1 MNARHDPELD
11 DILQDEELLRLGQ
24 LLSAAERPEPPVDE
38 AFRSGLRRQLMQQA
52 WEMSEGKPSLWKRA
66 FAPPGM
72 AWIGATAGLLLIASI
87 VVFNSIQPPASTD
100 ISFQVPMDGSS
111 SVALAQPIL
120 VKFNQ
125 PMDHISTEA
134 AVQIAPA
141 TNVTFSWQSNT
152 LAVQPTSGNLAPNT
166 QYQVTIGPGAT
177 TAAGQHLATAQT
189 VSFVTQP
196 PAPPPIPSPSPSPR
210 ASSSPT
216 SLLTGEHQLA
226 ALGGGTRAPLQWS
239 ADSSTV
245 YFVDSKGALEAVPAK
260 GGDVKV
266 VAADGVTSP
275 AISPAGDR
283 LAYIRGGKIQ
293 VLTFAAGTTAEVT
306 VTPAPTMVGWTKDK
320 VVWAAADGLYTQ
332 GTNKSEQLAPFP
344 TSGNVTI
351 QSISPDGTH
360 AVYRQDQKLV
370 LLDTTTAKATPL
382 GQANADFY
390 GWSPSGAQVLY
401 STDHGLVVSDLL
413 GNSAGTL
420 NGTEASWSSQDAIL
434 VGSDTDLYQVR
445 PDGSSLTKLANGT
458 YHLPIWA
465 PNGTSFVFVRGG
477 VLWTASAPALPP
489 PANVIDQAAAVVNSF
504 MQARLK
510 GLADQATT
518 YLDANGKDA
527 YSTGGLKVIVAG
539 DDPRFSR
546 FYVLTQQVTGTQPDV
561 ATFVVRLVLTH
572 GKLDTANYEETL
584 TVIRDATTKQFVIDQ
599 ATTSARRD
607 LGKGAEVVG
616 IVVTTGSVQVTFDSD
631 LDPGTVSDGVHLLDA
646 KGKQIE
652 ASATFANRTV
662 TISGLDLKPGARYKL
677 VVLPT
682 VRDVLGHN
690 MASEYDLQLVG
701 PAVNDHPE
709 HRGPGIGLAS
719 PSPSSVSTPT
729 PTPIPTH

>member
-1 MNARHDPELD
+1 MNTRHDPELD
-11 DILQDEELLRLGQ
+11 DILQDEELLRLGE
-24 LLSAAERPEPPVDE
+24 LLSARQRPEPPLDD

-87 VVFNSIQPPASTD
+87 VVFNSIQQPASTD
-100 ISFQVPMDGSS
+100 ISFKSQMDGST

-125 PMDHISTEA
+125 PMDHLSTEA

-141 TNVTFSWQSNT
+141 TNVTFSWETNT
-152 LAVQPTSGNLAPNT
+152 LAVQPTTGNLAPNT

-177 TAAGQHLATAQT
+177 TASGQHLPTAQT
-189 VSFVTQP
+189 ITFVTQP
-196 PAPPPIPSPSPSPR
+196 PAPPPTPSPSPTPR

-216 SLLTGEHQLA
+216 SLLTDERQLV

-239 ADSSTV
+239 ADSSTI
-245 YFVDSKGALEAVPAK
+245 YFVDSNGALEAVPVK

-266 VAADGVTSP
+266 VAAGGVTSP

-293 VLTFAAGTTAEVT
+293 VLTFAAGTTAEVL
-306 VTPAPTMVGWTKDK
+306 VTPAPTMVGWAKDK
-320 VVWAAADGLYTQ
+320 LLWAAADGLYAQ
-332 GTNKSEQLAPFP
+332 GTNKSEQLAPLP
-344 TSGNVTI
+344 TNGTVTV
-351 QSISPDGTH
+351 QSISPDGGH
-360 AVYRQDQKLV
+360 AVYRQDQKLA
-370 LLDTTTAKATPL
+370 LLDITTSKTMPL
-382 GQANADFY
+382 GQANAEFY
-390 GWSPSGAQVLY
+390 GWSPSGAQLLY
-401 STDHGLVVSDLL
+401 SSDQGLVVSDLL

-420 NGTEASWSSQDAIL
+420 SGGAASWSSQDAIL
-434 VGSDTDLYQVR
+434 VGGDSDLYQAR

-458 YHLPIWA
+458 YHFPIWA
-465 PNGTSFVFVRGG
+465 PNGTAFVFFRGG
-477 VLWTASAPALPP
+477 ARWAASAPALPP
-489 PANVIDQAAAVVNSF
+489 LPNVIDQAAAVVNSF

-518 YLDANGKDA
+518 YLDANGKQA
-527 YSTGGLKVIVAG
+527 YSTGGLKLVITS

-546 FYVLTQQVTGTQPDV
+546 FYVLTQQVTGTKPDI

-572 GKLDTANYEETL
+572 GKLDIANFEETL
-584 TVIRDATTKQFVIDQ
+584 TVVRDATTKLFVIDQ
-599 ATTSARRD
+599 ATTGAQRD
-607 LGKGAEVVG
+607 LGKGAEVVA
-616 IVVTTGSVQVTFDSD
+616 IVVTTGSLQVTFDSD
-631 LDPGTVSDGVHLLDA
+631 LDPGTVPDGVHLLDA
-646 KGKQIE
+646 KGKQVE
-652 ASATFANRTV
+652 STATYANRTV
-662 TISGLDLKPGARYKL
+662 TVSGLDLKPGARYRL

-682 VRDVLGHN
+682 MRDVLGHN

-701 PAVNDHPE
+701 PAVYDHPE
-709 HRGPGIGLAS
+709 HRGPGIAPAS
-719 PSPSSVSTPT
+719 PSPVSTPT
-729 PTPIPTH
+729 PTPTR